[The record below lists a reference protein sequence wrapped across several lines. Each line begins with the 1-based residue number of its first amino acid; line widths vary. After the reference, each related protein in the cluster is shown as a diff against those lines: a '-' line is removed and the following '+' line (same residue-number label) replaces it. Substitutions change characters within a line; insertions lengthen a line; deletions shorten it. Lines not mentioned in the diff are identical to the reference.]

1 MSHVVRVDDQS
12 SLSEVRRIGN
22 LAAEAED
29 LDADARAKL
38 SLVATEAATNLL
50 KHAGG
55 GEMHIVGL
63 AKRRESGVEILAIDR
78 GPGIENLDRVME
90 DGFSTVGTSGTGL
103 GAIRRM
109 SDTFD
114 IYSVPG
120 KGTIVMA
127 QIRGAGRTRD
137 TNVTIGVAEKELASE
152 TVSGDAWGIHFGD
165 SSVSVMLADGLGH
178 GPQAAEASKEA
189 VAAFDRYGHLG
200 PAAFLE
206 RAHSSLRATR
216 GAAVSVAALNFET
229 REVCYGGLG
238 NVAGWLVGPARMQA
252 MVSHNGT
259 LGLSVRRYQEF
270 KYSWP
275 ENGFLVMH
283 SDGLVTNWE
292 ISPQARNRHPSVI
305 AAALYRDSSR
315 GRDDVCVLVIKQK
328 EAAS

>member
-1 MSHVVRVDDQS
+1 MSHVVKIDDQS
-12 SLSEVRRIGN
+12 SLADVRRLGY

-38 SLVATEAATNLL
+38 SVVATEAATNLL

-63 AKRRESGVEILAIDR
+63 AKRGESGVELLAIDR
-78 GPGIENLDRVME
+78 GPGIENLDRVMT
-90 DGFSTVGTSGTGL
+90 DGFSTAGTSGTGL
-103 GAIRRM
+103 GAMRRM
-109 SDTFD
+109 SDVFD

-120 KGTIVMA
+120 KGTIVVA
-127 QIRGAGRTRD
+127 QIKGKERAKGTR
-137 TNVTIGVAEKELASE
+137 VTIGVAEKELASE
-152 TVSGDAWGIHFGD
+152 EVSGDAWGIYFGD
-165 SSVSVMLADGLGH
+165 SIVSVMLADGLGH

-206 RAHSSLRATR
+206 RAHSALRATR
-216 GAAVSVAALNFET
+216 GAAVSVAALNFES
-229 REVCYGGLG
+229 REVCFGGLG
-238 NVAGWLVGPARMQA
+238 NVAGWLVGPARAQA

-259 LGLSVRRYQEF
+259 LGLTARRFQEF
-270 KYSWP
+270 TYAWP
-275 ENGFLVMH
+275 EDGFLVMH

-305 AAALYRDSSR
+305 AAMLYRDASR